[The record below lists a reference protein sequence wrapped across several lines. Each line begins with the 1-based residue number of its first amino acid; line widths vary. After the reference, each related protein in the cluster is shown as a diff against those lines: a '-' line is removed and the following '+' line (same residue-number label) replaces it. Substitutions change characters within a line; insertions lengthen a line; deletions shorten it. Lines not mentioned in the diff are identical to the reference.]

1 MVGRDVLL
9 GVTRRLGARQLI
21 DTVLDPGSFRTWD
34 EPLAEPVHATAEYR
48 AELARAR
55 GISGTDEAVLTG
67 RGALAGRQ
75 VAVVVSEFRF
85 LGGSVGVATAD
96 RIEAAVRRATADGL
110 PLLAAPASGGTRM
123 QEGTIAFVQMIRI
136 TAAIMAHRAAGLP
149 YLVYL
154 RHPTTGGVFASWGS
168 LGHITVAEPG
178 ALLGFIGPKVYA
190 ALHETPFESGIQ
202 TAENLA
208 RHGIIDAV
216 VAPTHLKEVAARALR
231 VLTGTPGPVPGTVP
245 TATADIPAWQ
255 AIQRTREPR
264 RPGVRE
270 VLRLA
275 AEDVVPL
282 SGTAE
287 GEHQP
292 GMVTVLARLGGVP
305 CVVVGQDRHAQSRM
319 GPLGPAA
326 LREARRCI
334 RIADELRLPLV
345 TVIDTPGASL
355 SREAEE
361 GGLSGEIARS
371 LAGLLELPSPTVA
384 VLLGEGSGGGA
395 LALLPADRLIAVADA
410 WLSPLPPEGASAI
423 MHAGDTSFAP
433 QLAESQGVAAYRLR
447 AQGIVDLVVPEPIE
461 GHTAEFAADIAT
473 AVAHQLAI
481 ARSQPVADRLVAR
494 ADRFRRNA

>member
-1 MVGRDVLL
+1 
-9 GVTRRLGARQLI
+9 VTRRLGARELI
-21 DTVLDPGSFRTWD
+21 ETVLDPGSFTTWD
-34 EPLAEPVHATAEYR
+34 KPLSDPADATAGYR

-55 GISGTDEAVLTG
+55 ERSGTDEAVLTG
-67 RGALAGRQ
+67 GGTLAGRR
-75 VAVVVSEFRF
+75 VAVLASEFRF

-96 RIEAAVRRATADGL
+96 RIEAAVRRATAEGL

-123 QEGTIAFVQMIRI
+123 QEGTVAFVQMIRI
-136 TAAIMAHRAAGLP
+136 TAAINAHRAAALP

-190 ALHETPFESGIQ
+190 ALHGTVFESGIQ

-216 VAPTHLKEVAARALR
+216 VAPAHLKEVAARALR
-231 VLTGTPGPVPGTVP
+231 VLTGTPGPAPASVTE
-245 TATADIPAWQ
+245 ATTEIPAWQ
-255 AIQRTREPR
+255 AIQRTRQPR

-270 VLRLA
+270 LLRLA

-305 CVVVGQDRHAQSRM
+305 CVLVGQDRHAQSRT
-319 GPLGPAA
+319 GPFGPAA

-334 RIADELRLPLV
+334 RIAAELRLPLV

-371 LAGLLELPSPTVA
+371 LADLLELPSPTVA

-395 LALLPADRLIAVADA
+395 LALLPADRLIAAADA

-433 QLAESQGVAAYRLR
+433 QIAEDQGVAAHRLR
-447 AQGIVDLVVPEPIE
+447 AAGMVDIVVPEPVE
-461 GHTAEFAADIAT
+461 GQTARFATDIAA
-473 AVAHQLAI
+473 AVAQQLAI
-481 ARSQPVADRLVAR
+481 ARSMPEPDRLTAR
-494 ADRFRRNA
+494 AERFRRTG

>member
-1 MVGRDVLL
+1 M
-9 GVTRRLGARQLI
+9 TRRLGARELV
-21 DTVLDPGSFRTWD
+21 DTVIDAGSYVSWD
-34 EPLAEPVHATAEYR
+34 NPIPVPSDATAEYR
-48 AELARAR
+48 AELARAAER
-55 GISGTDEAVLTG
+55 SGTDEAVLTG
-67 RGALAGRQ
+67 TGTLAGQ
-75 VAVVVSEFRF
+75 PVAVVASEFRF
-85 LGGSVGVATAD
+85 LGGSVGVAAAD
-96 RIEAAVRRATADGL
+96 RIEAAVRRATAAGL

-123 QEGTIAFVQMIRI
+123 QEGTVAFVQMIRI
-136 TAAIMAHRAAGLP
+136 TSAIMAHRAAGLP

-178 ALLGFIGPKVYA
+178 ALLGFLGPKVYA
-190 ALHETPFESGIQ
+190 ALHDTPFAEGIQ

-216 VAPTHLKEVAARALR
+216 VAPAHLKEVAARALR
-231 VLTGTPGPVPGTVP
+231 VLTGEPGPVPDAITEVTP
-245 TATADIPAWQ
+245 EIPAWQ
-255 AIQRTREPR
+255 AIQRTRAPR

-292 GMVTVLARLGGVP
+292 GMITVLARLGGVP
-305 CVVVGQDRHAQSRM
+305 CVVVGQDRHAQSRV
-319 GPLGPAA
+319 GPFGPAA

-334 RIADELRLPLV
+334 RIAAELRLPLV

-355 SREAEE
+355 SQEAEE

-371 LAGLLELPSPTVA
+371 LADLLELPSPTVA

-423 MHAGDTSFAP
+423 MHGGDTSFAP
-433 QLAESQGVAAYRLR
+433 ELAEAQGVAAYRLL
-447 AQGIVDLVVPEPIE
+447 AAGIVDVVVPSPVE
-461 GHTAEFAADIAT
+461 GETGRFAVGIGS
-473 AVAHQLAI
+473 AVAQQLAV
-481 ARSQPVADRLVAR
+481 ARSLSLGERLVAR
-494 ADRFRRNA
+494 AQRFRRS